1 MMLCQYFL
9 GLNQKVCCDCGRY
22 RGRKHEPDRPHDCA
36 DDFCCEYLAVE
47 QETYRIG
54 AESIEEQEER
64 QRSADI
70 GNGERVDQ
78 SADVFAPDA
87 QRTAIYFTARKM
99 RAGSGKLLNGY
110 RLPYRRI
117 VENSERAYQ
126 NAADEQTGEIYRA
139 ARIEI

>member
-9 GLNQKVCCDCGRY
+9 GMNQEVRRDC
-22 RGRKHEPDRPHDCA
+22 RGDRDRKHESDRPHDGA

-64 QRSADI
+64 QRGADI

-87 QRTAIYFTARKM
+87 QRTAIYFTARQV
-99 RAGSGKLLNGY
+99 RAGSSKLLNGY
-110 RLPYRRI
+110 RLPYRGV
-117 VENSERAYQ
+117 VEDTERAYQ